1 MVVACYQYEDERGRV
16 LLRKWRF
23 EKVPPAT
30 QDVPFPKAEKAF
42 RMEARSQEGYA
53 WANPT
58 HFEHKYP
65 SAHDY
70 FHGLLFNL
78 PLLLADPPTVAL
90 TEGEKDSCALVDVG
104 VPALSHWQGAQNFTE
119 GQAERF
125 RGYRG
130 HIDLLA
136 DADPAGAADVIRRYD
151 LLRAVGIPTG
161 RMRIVL
167 AAPGH
172 KDAADHLAA
181 GHALNEFREWPI
193 DAMREVA
200 KAAPPPPKGGKASR
214 DYDPGVWATPMST
227 WTPQAGVV
235 SGVRRRPAHHPSKPG
250 GRVPERE
257 ARPPLPDRTTRSTR
271 SREAQR

>member
-1 MVVACYQYEDERGRV
+1 MSRVCYEYPDEKGRT
-16 LLRKWRF
+16 LLRKWRI
-23 EKVPPAT
+23 ETVPPAT
-30 QDVPFPKAEKAF
+30 DDVPFPKPEKSF
-42 RMEARSQEGYA
+42 PMEARKAQGYA

-58 HFEHKYP
+58 HFMNKYP

-70 FHGLLFNL
+70 FHSLLFNL
-78 PLLLADPPTVAL
+78 PLLLADPPLVAL
-90 TEGEKDSCALVDVG
+90 TEGEKDSCALVGAG
-104 VPALSHWQGAQNFTE
+104 VPALSHWQGAPNFTE

-130 HIDLLA
+130 RIDLYA

-161 RMRIVL
+161 RMRILL

-181 GHALNEFREWPI
+181 GHTLKEFREWPV

-200 KAAPPPPKGGKASR
+200 KAAPPPTKGGKASR
-214 DYDPGVWATPMST
+214 DYDPGDWAFDLNT
-227 WTPQAGVV
+227 WTP
-235 SGVRRRPAHHPSKPG
+235 RT
-250 GRVPERE
+250 E
-257 ARPPLPDRTTRSTR
+257 AETR
-271 SREAQR
+271 